1 MNKKIYITTAIPY
14 VNANP
19 HLGHA
24 LEFIQTDCAARY
36 NRLKGNEVFFLTGA
50 DENSLKN
57 ALAAEKE
64 GRLVEEFVEEKRAI
78 FKDFLKLL
86 NIDNTDFIST
96 REPRHFEGVKKFW
109 QAAEKDIYQSDY
121 QGIYCVG
128 CEDFLKEEELI
139 DGLCPIHKTTP
150 QLVSEKNYFF
160 RLSNFQKQ
168 LEEIYKNDVIKII
181 PENRKQEI
189 ESFIAGGLKDFSI
202 SRSKQRA
209 HNWGIE
215 VPNDDE
221 QVIYVWFDAL
231 CNYITALGYGNNSP
245 LYRAWWADYSTE
257 VLHFIGKDISKF
269 HCIYWPAMLLSADV
283 RLPSKIIIHGFI
295 TVNSQKISKSLGN
308 SVDIKNIIDKFG
320 IDVLRYY
327 LLREFSL
334 AQDGDFSEK
343 NLQERYEKELAN
355 GLGNL
360 LNRVVALIER
370 QGGKIKIEKNLL
382 ENVINEIWKKYD
394 EAFLEFRFNQGAEA
408 FLQLVGETDA
418 LVNQT
423 QVWAIDDVE
432 QKNGILSSL
441 WISLANLA
449 DLISPYMPEISGKM
463 KQSLGIKN
471 NDKEFLGKEFEV
483 KRIPPLFPKLN

>member
-1 MNKKIYITTAIPY
+1 M
-14 VNANP
+14 
-19 HLGHA
+19 
-24 LEFIQTDCAARY
+24 
-36 NRLKGNEVFFLTGA
+36 
-50 DENSLKN
+50 
-57 ALAAEKE
+57 
-64 GRLVEEFVEEKRAI
+64 
-78 FKDFLKLL
+78 
-86 NIDNTDFIST
+86 
-96 REPRHFEGVKKFW
+96 
-109 QAAEKDIYQSDY
+109 
-121 QGIYCVG
+121 
-128 CEDFLKEEELI
+128 
-139 DGLCPIHKTTP
+139 
-150 QLVSEKNYFF
+150 
-160 RLSNFQKQ
+160 
-168 LEEIYKNDVIKII
+168 
-181 PENRKQEI
+181 
-189 ESFIAGGLKDFSI
+189 
-202 SRSKQRA
+202 
-209 HNWGIE
+209 
-215 VPNDDE
+215 
-221 QVIYVWFDAL
+221 
-231 CNYITALGYGNNSP
+231 
-245 LYRAWWADYSTE
+245 
-257 VLHFIGKDISKF
+257 
-269 HCIYWPAMLLSADV
+269 
-283 RLPSKIIIHGFI
+283 
-295 TVNSQKISKSLGN
+295 
-308 SVDIKNIIDKFG
+308 
-320 IDVLRYY
+320 RYY